1 MLWIGPRL
9 STLER
14 LAMASFVANGH
25 AVHLYTYEHVDGV
38 PEGVDR
44 LDAAEILPQSAVFT
58 YADGF
63 GKGSP
68 SAFANRFRYKLLL
81 ERGGIYADADVVCL
95 KPLAFAESMAHA
107 VASERV
113 LESQDV
119 MLNGCFL
126 KAPAGSEAM
135 RECWEACAALDPSKV
150 QWGETGPKLVTR
162 VFAARGMRACALAPE
177 VINPV
182 DWWNAHRIPYLPLP
196 QMPPTA
202 HAVHCWNEVW
212 RFHGLDKDASYPSAG
227 AYETLKRRYGL

>member
-9 STLER
+9 SALER

-81 ERGGIYADADVVCL
+81 ERGVPPVAADA
-95 KPLAFAESMAHA
+95 
-107 VASERV
+107 
-113 LESQDV
+113 
-119 MLNGCFL
+119 
-126 KAPAGSEAM
+126 
-135 RECWEACAALDPSKV
+135 
-150 QWGETGPKLVTR
+150 
-162 VFAARGMRACALAPE
+162 
-177 VINPV
+177 
-182 DWWNAHRIPYLPLP
+182 AHRPRGALLERGLALPRARQGRVVPERRRL
-196 QMPPTA
+196 
-202 HAVHCWNEVW
+202 
-212 RFHGLDKDASYPSAG
+212 RDAQAP
-227 AYETLKRRYGL
+227 LRPMMCR